1 MQTRLGTA
9 APELL
14 HFPNLTQWL
23 KVGIMM
29 RMRMRM
35 RMNGMTDGSDVY
47 IEYGDDDN
55 AGGRGLSRDR

>member
-1 MQTRLGTA
+1 
-9 APELL
+9 
-14 HFPNLTQWL
+14 
-23 KVGIMM
+23 MM

-55 AGGRGLSRDR
+55 AGGRGLSRDRGGDQKQSSQS